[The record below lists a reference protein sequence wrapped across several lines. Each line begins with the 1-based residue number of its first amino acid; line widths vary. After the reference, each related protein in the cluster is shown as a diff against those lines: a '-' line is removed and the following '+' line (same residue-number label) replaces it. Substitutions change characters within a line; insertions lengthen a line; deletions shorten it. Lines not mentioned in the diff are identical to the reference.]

1 MKGKPWTVEDEKKLA
16 KLVKDKKTLGVIA
29 ETLGKSPE
37 AVRKKIERLK
47 LEVVDQALQ
56 QRTTTTSPLVLP
68 KELPSVE
75 ESIIDLFRCLN
86 DFDDSITR
94 YQVNWFFT
102 NKVEKDEVRHYS
114 CRTIRRYGWCLGG
127 ECPRL

>member
-16 KLVKDKKTLGVIA
+16 KLVKDKKSLDVIA

-56 QRTTTTSPLVLP
+56 QRTTTSISMPE
-68 KELPSVE
+68 ELPSVE
-75 ESIIDLFRCLN
+75 EALKKLAAMKALETPDLSKTEVLRLRNII
-86 DFDDSITR
+86 
-94 YQVNWFFT
+94 
-102 NKVEKDEVRHYS
+102 
-114 CRTIRRYGWCLGG
+114 
-127 ECPRL
+127 